1 MSAQFLYIL
10 SLTVLMKILP
20 QEQVAGTTERA
31 RTSASVAKQ
40 PQHATDGQEARIQE
54 APVFQSSQVPG

>member
-1 MSAQFLYIL
+1 
-10 SLTVLMKILP
+10 MKILP

-31 RTSASVAKQ
+31 RASASVAKQ
-40 PQHATDGQEARIQE
+40 PQHTTDGQEARIQE